1 MRVNRQLCFISISIC
16 KIAPNTS
23 LTASW
28 SRPLQYVGRP
38 LKQIILRTSPSST
51 VGWEPSNQP
60 DQSVPHLYA
69 GGWVGIF
76 VPAAPTKWYHP
87 SGSREVGCHIT
98 LHRLVLSNCFSSDI
112 TQVLILI
119 TRIGCKLKLNNN
131 DNNNKRNFH
140 CSYHNDGNNTEM
152 KWNIT

>member
-1 MRVNRQLCFISISIC
+1 MRVNRRLWFISISIC

-23 LTASW
+23 LTTSW
-28 SRPLQYVGRP
+28 SRPLQPVGRP
-38 LKQIILRTSPSST
+38 LKQTIRRTSPLLPWDENHPISLTS
-51 VGWEPSNQP
+51 
-60 DQSVPHLYA
+60 LYHISMLA
-69 GGWVGIF
+69 HELTFF

-87 SGSREVGCHIT
+87 SGSRGVGCHIT